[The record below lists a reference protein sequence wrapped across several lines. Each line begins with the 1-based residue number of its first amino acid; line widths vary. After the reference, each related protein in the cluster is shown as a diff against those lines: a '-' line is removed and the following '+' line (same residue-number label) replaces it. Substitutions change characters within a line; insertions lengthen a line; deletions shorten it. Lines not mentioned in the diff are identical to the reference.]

1 MSMTTKGSRR
11 KSKLPAKS
19 DKALIVLRIDRATR
33 EKIAKMATAEHRSVS
48 GQAVFLLSKVVSPA
62 DA

>member
-1 MSMTTKGSRR
+1 M